1 MSLRTSCSR
10 DTAHPAREAQRATAM
25 AQLAGHDINTIIDHI
40 TAPMDRARS
49 ISSVLH
55 GRLQR
60 LELTDLGRRRDLG
73 PADTE
78 GRASRGARAGR
89 RGWTTGLARSAN
101 RWPPPRAVAGRA
113 ARHPGPAR
121 LASAPASPSQGT
133 RPADDRSPRMVT
145 VHIDSRGP
153 VRGPVRGPGR
163 RILPA
168 PRVPSMRWAVQS
180 LQLAGLQLR
189 SMPLVMRRGRLST
202 GGCALVLPPA
212 GLPRRCQSSLGH
224 EPYDACLSCPGP
236 SSPNA
241 MSFTGLLCE
250 VASGH
255 PHLLPLSLSRVRC
268 TIRCADPVPELRVPA
283 SQPQTTPV
291 DFQARRG
298 R

>member
-153 VRGPVRGPGR
+153 VRGPGR

-189 SMPLVMRRGRLST
+189 SMPLVMRRWPVFDWRLR
-202 GGCALVLPPA
+202 
-212 GLPRRCQSSLGH
+212 PRSGHLLARRHCQSSLGY
-224 EPYDACLSCPGP
+224 EPYDARLRP
-236 SSPNA
+236 SRA
-241 MSFTGLLCE
+241 
-250 VASGH
+250 VSGH
-255 PHLLPLSLSRVRC
+255 RVDLDGL
-268 TIRCADPVPELRVPA
+268 AA
-283 SQPQTTPV
+283 
-291 DFQARRG
+291 
-298 R
+298 